1 MTDVELTGAGETAT
15 EALPTVVTTLT
26 EAPAEAEVSPA
37 LLRIGCVMGVQP
49 DKWQRRWQENRPDV
63 PTSWEFVDSAVQWE
77 GLRTGRWSIV
87 LVRTNVDRSTDGAED
102 AEVPLPL
109 ELLSYGAA
117 DLRFPADLVERTHVV
132 ELYPERW
139 AVLGRKKHDI
149 GLVSEVTLADLADL
163 PDKRIGRGELVIPVG
178 EPQLALT
185 YAASGTG
192 IAILPETLAKVAGHF
207 EGTIRPLV
215 MDAATRVCAVWLKDR
230 PADCPEELIQEFI
243 GMLRGRR
250 AQSSRTGGTSA
261 DAAAAARKQVRREK
275 IKSNRV
281 HSQEQRRQRI
291 AARHA
296 AKRAAQK
303 RGKRR

>member
-1 MTDVELTGAGETAT
+1 MTDVELTNAGEITDEVRPA
-15 EALPTVVTTLT
+15 VVTTLA
-26 EAPAEAEVSPA
+26 EAPSEGQTSPE
-37 LLRIGCVMGVQP
+37 LLRIGCVLGVQP

-87 LVRTNVDRSTDGAED
+87 LVRTTVEGSTEETSETGA
-102 AEVPLPL
+102 PSPL

-117 DLRFPADLVERTHVV
+117 DLEFPADLVERTHVV

-139 AVLGRKKHDI
+139 VVVGRKKHDI

-163 PDKRIGRGELVIPVG
+163 PDKRIGTGELVIPVG
-178 EPQLALT
+178 EPELALS
-185 YAASGTG
+185 YAESGTG
-192 IAILPETLAKVAGHF
+192 LAILPETLAKVVGHC
-207 EGTIRPLV
+207 EGTIRPLA

-230 PADCPEELIQEFI
+230 PAECPEELIQDFI

-250 AQSSRTGGTSA
+250 AQSSRSSSTTA
-261 DAAAAARKQVRREK
+261 DEAAAARKLARKEK
-275 IKSNRV
+275 IKSKRAN
-281 HSQEQRRQRI
+281 SQEQRRQRN
-291 AARHA
+291 AARYA